1 VLGLTLPRIESRYLP
16 AIESGLTS
24 SAAMQIFISVG
35 TGMLALRGVVFSLLF
50 VRMQF
55 SAIAYSPR
63 FMLWIAEGTVILH
76 SLVIF
81 TSAFLYSMP
90 AIAWLDRTGSGK
102 VPFFSGMPT
111 MGNANSQMSLP
122 GSVPMPKIGSSGSVT

>member
-1 VLGLTLPRIESRYLP
+1 
-16 AIESGLTS
+16 
-24 SAAMQIFISVG
+24 MQIFTSVG
-35 TGMLALRGVVFSLLF
+35 TGMPALTGVVFSLLF
-50 VRMQF
+50 VRVQF

-81 TSAFLYSMP
+81 TSAFLRSMP
-90 AIAWLDRTGSGK
+90 AIAWLDPGSGK

-111 MGNANSQMSLP
+111 MANANSQMSLP